1 MVSAAGSG
9 LSCGFTLADGC
20 FGVLTGY
27 VRVVAYVRKVR
38 TASGAVAVQV
48 ARKEQGRAVILAHLG
63 SAHTDA
69 ELGIL
74 LEQAKAMVIGGQVAL
89 DFEVA
94 ARAQLMRDVADFRE
108 QALIAERPGP
118 AGAAPVVAPGRTTG
132 TSSRLLY
139 DVVGRVYDWLGFD
152 AVGDAV
158 FRDLVIA
165 RIVEPTSKL
174 DTSRVLADLGARLVS
189 YKTIDR
195 HVRAVHASGHRD
207 VIAEKCFAYATDRGG
222 LSLILYD
229 VTTLYFEAESEDSL
243 RKVGYSKERRVDPQI
258 VVGLLVDRTGFP
270 LEIGCFEG
278 NTAETTTIV
287 PIIEGFLDR
296 HDVHDR
302 SIVVA
307 ADAGMLSASNLAA
320 LDEAK
325 LSFIVGSRVTKAP
338 GDLESHFHWNGDV
351 FSDGHVIDTVTPR
364 HGNTRVNDTKLRAEP
379 VWHPEQHPGAWRAIW
394 SYSAKRA
401 RRDQKT
407 LTAQE
412 DRARAIVAGEKNA
425 KTARFVKNTGTD
437 RALDEA
443 SLARA
448 RSLVGLKGYVTNVPV
463 SLMPATEVIAK
474 YHDLWHV
481 EKSFR
486 MSKSDLDARPMF
498 NRKRDAVEAHLT
510 IVFAALAVAHAIQSR
525 TGLSIAKV
533 VKQLRPLRTAT
544 ITINGATQTF
554 PPEIPDTERKILTD
568 LGFTPGY

>member
-1 MVSAAGSG
+1 
-9 LSCGFTLADGC
+9 
-20 FGVLTGY
+20 
-27 VRVVAYVRKVR
+27 VR

-48 ARKEQGRAVILAHLG
+48 ARKDRGRVVILAHLG

-74 LEQAKAMVIGGQVAL
+74 LEQAREMVVGGQAAL

-94 ARAQLMRDVADFRE
+94 ARAQSMADVADFRA
-108 QALIAERPGP
+108 QALISERATP
-118 AGAAPVVAPGRTTG
+118 AVAAPVVPPGRTVG
-132 TSSRLLY
+132 ASSRLLY
-139 DVVGRVYDWLGFD
+139 DVLGHVYDGLGFD

-158 FRDLVIA
+158 FRDLVIS

-174 DTSRVLADLGARLVS
+174 DASRVLADLGARLVS

-195 HVRAVHASGHRD
+195 HARKIHSSGHRD
-207 VIAEKCFAYATDRGG
+207 TIAEKCFAYASDCGG

-287 PIIEGFLDR
+287 PIITSFLAR
-296 HDVHDR
+296 HHLQGTPM
-302 SIVVA
+302 VVA
-307 ADAGMLSASNLAA
+307 ADAGMLSQTNLAA
-320 LDEAK
+320 LDEVN

-338 GDLESHFHWNGDV
+338 GDLESHFHWNGDL
-351 FSDGHVIDTVTPR
+351 FTDGQVIDTVTPR
-364 HGNTRVNDTKLRAEP
+364 HGNTRVNDTKLRTEP
-379 VWHPEQHPGAWRAIW
+379 VWNPDRDTGVWRAIW
-394 SYSAKRA
+394 AYSAKRA

-407 LTAQE
+407 LAAQE
-412 DRARAIVAGEKNA
+412 ARARAIISGEKKA
-425 KTARFVKNTGTD
+425 KTARFVTTRGDERT
-437 RALDEA
+437 LDEA

-448 RSLVGLKGYVTNVPV
+448 QSLVGLKGYVTNVPASV
-463 SLMPATEVIAK
+463 MPAGEVIAK

-486 MSKSDLDARPMF
+486 MSKTDLDARPMF
-498 NRKRDAVEAHLT
+498 NRMRDAIEAHLT
-510 IVFAALAVAHAIQSR
+510 IVFAALAVSHAIQSR

-533 VKQLRPLRTAT
+533 VKTLRPLRSAT
-544 ITINGATQTF
+544 ININGATQTF

-568 LGFTPGY
+568 LGFKPGY

>member
-1 MVSAAGSG
+1 M
-9 LSCGFTLADGC
+9 
-20 FGVLTGY
+20 
-27 VRVVAYVRKVR
+27 AYVRKVR

-48 ARKEQGRAVILAHLG
+48 ARKDAGKVVILAHLG
-63 SAHTDA
+63 SARTDA

-74 LEQAKAMVIGGQVAL
+74 LDHAKAMVIGGQAAL

-94 ARAQLMRDVADFRE
+94 ARAQSMADVADFRE
-108 QALIAERPGP
+108 QTLIPEQPGQAT
-118 AGAAPVVAPGRTTG
+118 AGPVVSPGRTVG
-132 TSSRLLY
+132 TCSRLLY
-139 DVVGRVYDWLGFD
+139 DVLSHVYDWLGFD

-174 DTSRVLADLGARLVS
+174 DASRVLADLGADLVS

-195 HVRAVHASGHRD
+195 HVRKIHARGHRD
-207 VIAEKCFAYATDRGG
+207 VIAENCFAYATDCGG

-287 PIIEGFLDR
+287 PIITSFLAR
-296 HDVHDR
+296 HNLTGTPM
-302 SIVVA
+302 IVA
-307 ADAGMLSASNLAA
+307 ADAGMLSQSNLTA
-320 LDEAK
+320 LDEQE
-325 LSFIVGSRVTKAP
+325 LSFIVGSRMTKAP

-351 FSDGHVIDTVTPR
+351 FADGQIIDTVTPR
-364 HGNTRVNDTKLRAEP
+364 HGNTGVNDTKKRAEP
-379 VWHPEQHPGAWRAIW
+379 VWNPDDTGAWRAIW

-407 LTAQE
+407 LAAQE
-412 DRARAIVAGEKNA
+412 ARARAIVAGEKKA
-425 KTARFVKNTGTD
+425 KAARFVKSSGD
-437 RALDEA
+437 SRAVDET

-448 RSLVGLKGYVTNVPV
+448 QSLVGLKGYVTNVPV
-463 SLMPATEVIAK
+463 TVMPAAEVIAK

-486 MSKSDLDARPMF
+486 MSKTDLDARPMF
-498 NRKRDAVEAHLT
+498 NRMRDAIEAHLT
-510 IVFAALAVAHAIQSR
+510 IVFAALAVSHAIQSR
-525 TGLSIAKV
+525 AGLSIAKI
-533 VKQLRPLRTAT
+533 VKQLRPLRSAT

-554 PPEIPDTERKILTD
+554 PPAIPDPDRKILTD
-568 LGFTPGY
+568 LGFKAGY

>member
-1 MVSAAGSG
+1 M
-9 LSCGFTLADGC
+9 
-20 FGVLTGY
+20 
-27 VRVVAYVRKVR
+27 AYVRKVR
-38 TASGAVAVQV
+38 TNSGAVAVQV
-48 ARKEQGRAVILAHLG
+48 ARKDAGRVVILAHLG

-74 LEQAKAMVIGGQVAL
+74 LEQARTMVVGGQAAL

-94 ARAQLMRDVADFRE
+94 ARPHSVTDVADFRE
-108 QALIAERPGP
+108 RALIAERGGSV
-118 AGAAPVVAPGRTTG
+118 GAAPLVGPGRTVGAT
-132 TSSRLLY
+132 SRLLY
-139 DVVGRVYDWLGFD
+139 DVLGHVYDWLGFD

-174 DTSRVLADLGARLVS
+174 DASRVLADLGAAPVS

-195 HVRAVHASGHRD
+195 HVRAIHASGHRD
-207 VIAEKCFAYATDRGG
+207 VVAQKCFAYATDCGG

-229 VTTLYFEAESEDSL
+229 VTTLYFEAESEDAL

-287 PIIEGFLDR
+287 PIITSFLDR
-296 HDVHDR
+296 HQLKGTPM
-302 SIVVA
+302 VVA
-307 ADAGMLSASNLAA
+307 ADAGMLSQTNLAA
-320 LDEAK
+320 LDEAG

-351 FSDGHVIDTVTPR
+351 FTDGQVIDTVTPR
-364 HGNTRVNDTKLRAEP
+364 HGNARVNDTKLRAEP
-379 VWHPEQHPGAWRAIW
+379 IWNPEQPPGAWRAIW

-407 LTAQE
+407 LAAQE
-412 DRARAIVAGEKNA
+412 ARARAIVSGEKTA
-425 KTARFVKNTGTD
+425 KTARFVTNRGDD
-437 RALDEA
+437 RCLNET

-448 RSLVGLKGYVTNVPV
+448 QSLVGLKGYVTNVPV
-463 SLMPATEVIAK
+463 SLMPAAEVIAK

-498 NRKRDAVEAHLT
+498 NRMRDAIEAHLT
-510 IVFAALAVAHAIQSR
+510 IVFTALAVSHAIQSR

-533 VKQLRPLRTAT
+533 IKQLRPLRSAT

-554 PPEIPDTERKILTD
+554 PPAITHTDRKIFTD
-568 LGFTPGY
+568 LGFNPGY